1 MKSFLLK
8 TFGCK
13 LNQSDSAGVRGTLLS
28 QGLRE
33 ASAPEEADLI
43 IVNTCTVTHR
53 ADQGARQAIR
63 RLKSFAPD
71 SHLVVTGCYA
81 ERDARLLAAL
91 PEVDE
96 VFGLSQRK
104 ELFQYVSG
112 IIPDDL
118 DFGGFDPNA
127 DYGEKSRAFL
137 KVQEGCDL
145 KCSFCVIRL
154 VRGRSRS
161 LPAEEVIH
169 RLQSLE
175 EQGYDEVV
183 LTGIHLGLWGRDLG
197 IKGVGKGMLH
207 LMKEIDKAEGMPKI
221 RLNSMEPYVLN
232 DEILQLM
239 ASSDRF
245 AHHLHLSIQSGS
257 EKILRSMRR
266 RPDVDGMYHA
276 VRRAKELMP
285 HCGIGADVIVGFPGE
300 SDEDFRL
307 TYDLLTGAPFS
318 YAHVFSFSARPG
330 TDAAKLPDKVH
341 SKTISKRSATLRAAM
356 AERNYKFRSS
366 LLGEELSAVALQQ
379 EDDKGRQVMLTDN
392 YVHVAID
399 GNEKKSG
406 RKLTKLRV
414 TKVDGAK
421 TIGVIVV

>member
-1 MKSFLLK
+1 MKSFLIK

-13 LNQSDSAGVRGTLLS
+13 LNQSDSAGVRGALLG

-33 ASAPEEADLI
+33 ATAPEEADLI

-63 RLKSFAPD
+63 RLKNFAPD
-71 SHLVVTGCYA
+71 ARLVVTGCYA

-118 DFGGFDPNA
+118 DFGGFDPDA

-161 LPAEEVIH
+161 LPADEVVS
-169 RLQSLE
+169 RLRSLA
-175 EQGYDEVV
+175 EQGYAEVV

-197 IKGVGKGMLH
+197 FKGVGKGMLH
-207 LMKEIDKAEGMPKI
+207 LMREIDKADGMPRI
-221 RLNSMEPYVLN
+221 RLNSMEPYVLG
-232 DEILQLM
+232 DETLELM
-239 ASSDRF
+239 AASDRF

-257 EKILRSMRR
+257 EKILRAMRR
-266 RPDVDGMYHA
+266 RPDVDGIYRV
-276 VRRAKELMP
+276 VRKAKELMP
-285 HCGIGADVIVGFPGE
+285 DCGIGADVIVGFPGE
-300 SDEDFRL
+300 EDDDFRM
-307 TYDLLTGAPFS
+307 TYDLFTGAPFS

-330 TDAAKLPDKVH
+330 TDAASLPGKVH
-341 SKTISKRSATLRAAM
+341 SKTITERSAALRGAM

-366 LLGEELSAVALQQ
+366 MLGREFTAVELRQK
-379 EDDKGRQVMLTDN
+379 DTDGRPTALTDN
-392 YVHVAID
+392 YIHVSLA
-399 GNEKKSG
+399 NSG
-406 RKLTKLRV
+406 KHNGRIKKLRI
-414 TKVDGAK
+414 TKVEEDDTLG
-421 TIGVIVV
+421 IIVV